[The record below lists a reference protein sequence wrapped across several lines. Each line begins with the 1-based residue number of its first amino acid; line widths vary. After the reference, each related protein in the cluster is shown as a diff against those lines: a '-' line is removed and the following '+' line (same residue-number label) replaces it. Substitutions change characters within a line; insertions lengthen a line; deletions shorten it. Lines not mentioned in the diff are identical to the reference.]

1 MDDIAI
7 MRLADAMA
15 RHAAGRHELVARNI
29 ANADTPGYR
38 AMDLPPFEA
47 EFRAADRMKAT
58 RDTHLAGGDGRVTFS
73 MIESAG
79 ADVDSP
85 NGNNVALPE
94 QIARGAQAKGAYDRA
109 LAVYGKTM
117 GILKASLGRR

>member
-15 RHAAGRHELVARNI
+15 RHAAGRHVLVARNI

-38 AMDLPPFEA
+38 AVDLPPFEA
-47 EFRAADRMKAT
+47 QLRAAERMKST
-58 RDTHLAGGDGRVTFS
+58 RETHLASTGRVTFS
-73 MIESAG
+73 MVESAG